1 MPKFDTSRWNQKLEG
16 VELRQA
22 KMMQEG
28 FESIDRKITQAN
40 KVLWF
45 CEGPIAVGKMTLG
58 AAGHPERN
66 HKQVEGCRVRQ

>member
-45 CEGPIAVGKMTLG
+45 
-58 AAGHPERN
+58 
-66 HKQVEGCRVRQ
+66 VRDLVMFEK

>member
-28 FESIDRKITQAN
+28 FESIDRNITQAN
-40 KVLWF
+40 KVFCF
-45 CEGPIAVGKMTLG
+45 CEGSITVIKITLG
-58 AAGHPERN
+58 AAGHAERN
-66 HKQVEGCRVRQ
+66 HKQVERCRVCQ

>member
-1 MPKFDTSRWNQKLEG
+1 MESPPSSPVVVCINQKLEG

-40 KVLWF
+40 KVLRF
-45 CEGPIAVGKMTLG
+45 REGSIAV
-58 AAGHPERN
+58 
-66 HKQVEGCRVRQ
+66 